1 MKVRNDDPSRLSST
15 ERTVVNWLKSWT
27 GTHALSGIAV
37 VPAHGADLIVWTPTT
52 CVVVVVKGFTERMN
66 GALNAADTAPWTV
79 DGHIAPLEGV
89 RDGTEPMAEV
99 RARTAEIE
107 QLLRGAP
114 GREHVA
120 VMGIVLVIPQLGTRV
135 SLEKGHLPEGLDVV
149 VGDGPSSLRAY
160 FTRISGGGDSGA
172 TGAAGSP
179 AGPAPGDHAAW
190 DAAQVSQALGALG
203 FAAAATY
210 SDLTAE
216 GFPPPRGDRTRSH
229 PAPETPVPAPP
240 GAPPPTPPGSGA
252 PIPPPPGGAAPIP
265 VPGGASAAPGTRS
278 GPRESTSPPAGYG
291 YSQPAAAGYR
301 DPQREPGAAGGY
313 GPSQGESTATA
324 RGYGSPQRESRSPA
338 PGYGSS
344 PREFAPSPGY
354 GGQQRP
360 YASAAPSYGSPQ
372 QSYSSPAQPY
382 SVPFEPRPPKPVRP
396 RGRGYVPLVL
406 LALLVLILAVAALCT
421 VGSDDEPST
430 PAPAPVTTATT
441 VPRTTT
447 PDPTVPPETPGPA
460 CFPLQPDCPAE

>member
-27 GTHALSGIAV
+27 GAHALSGIAV
-37 VPAHGADLIVWTPTT
+37 VKAHGADMIVWTPTT

-89 RDGTEPMAEV
+89 QDGTEPMAEV
-99 RARTAEIE
+99 RARTAEIAH
-107 QLLRGAP
+107 LLRGAP
-114 GREHVA
+114 GREQVA

-160 FTRISGGGDSGA
+160 FTRISGGGDSGT
-172 TGAAGSP
+172 TGEAAP
-179 AGPAPGDHAAW
+179 AGPAPGDPATW

-229 PAPETPVPAPP
+229 PAPEAPVPPVTAAPP
-240 GAPPPTPPGSGA
+240 GAPPSTPPGSGA
-252 PIPPPPGGAAPIP
+252 PIPPPPGGPAPIP
-265 VPGGASAAPGTRS
+265 VPGGAPATAGGQPAPQ
-278 GPRESTSPPAGYG
+278 RESAPPPTSYG
-291 YSQPAAAGYR
+291 HSQPATGYR
-301 DPQREPGAAGGY
+301 EPQSEPA
-313 GPSQGESTATA
+313 A
-324 RGYGSPQRESRSPA
+324 RGYGSPQRESASAAPGYAPPQREFASSP
-338 PGYGSS
+338 PGYGS
-344 PREFAPSPGY
+344 
-354 GGQQRP
+354 QQRP
-360 YASAAPSYGSPQ
+360 YASATPSYGSPQ

-382 SVPFEPRPPKPVRP
+382 SVPFEPRPPKPMRP

-406 LALLVLILAVAALCT
+406 LALLVLVLAVAALCT
-421 VGSDDEPST
+421 AGSDDEPSK

-447 PDPTVPPETPGPA
+447 TDPTVPPDTPGPA
-460 CFPLQPDCPAE
+460 CFPLQPDCPSE